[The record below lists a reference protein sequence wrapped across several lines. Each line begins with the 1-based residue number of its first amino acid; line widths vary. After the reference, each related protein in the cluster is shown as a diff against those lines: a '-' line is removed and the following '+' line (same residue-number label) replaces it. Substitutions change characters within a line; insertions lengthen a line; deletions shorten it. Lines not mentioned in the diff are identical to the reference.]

1 MHVNEFGSKEKTK
14 GIDQWPIICISNMLN
29 KFLGVLTN
37 KLPIQLTPC
46 HDIDHKI
53 EVVSKPRKSF
63 LRATS
68 RFNKKEV
75 KIF

>member
-1 MHVNEFGSKEKTK
+1 MHVNEFGVKEKTK

-53 EVVSKPRKSF
+53 EVVSKPRISF
-63 LRATS
+63 SKATY
-68 RFNKKEV
+68 RLNKKKV
-75 KIF
+75 KNF